1 MTQLSEQVTI
11 SLKEAQNN
19 LREALGFASKS
30 EEPRINIAISQ
41 ILEATEQ
48 IMKYY
53 EKQIWTFEE
62 AMRHRFNGFNS

>member
-1 MTQLSEQVTI
+1 MPQLSEQVTI
-11 SLKEAQNN
+11 SLKEAQTN

-30 EEPRINIAISQ
+30 EEPKINIAISQ

-53 EKQIWTFEE
+53 EKANMTFEE

>member
-11 SLKEAQNN
+11 SLKEAQTN
-19 LREALGFASKS
+19 LREALGFASKT

-48 IMKYY
+48 VMKHY
-53 EKQIWTFEE
+53 EKGNMTFEE
-62 AMRHRFNGFNS
+62 MMRQRFNNF